1 MMEYEVS
8 LQTIAWINSRRND
21 ETLEISPEFQRRSV
35 WMERE
40 RSELMSTII
49 SGLPF
54 PEIYIHVVTDP
65 ESGKQSH
72 IVVDGQ
78 QRTTSILMFI
88 DNDVQLPS
96 ESSSPGKY
104 FRDLSED
111 EKEAFWDY
119 KVVVRSLRKTSVAEI
134 RDLFTRLNTNNITL
148 NDQELRNAR
157 YIGRFKQLA
166 ERLADNPL
174 FEDMGLF
181 TARDMRR
188 MLDVEFV
195 AELIVRQ
202 SAGITNKKD
211 LLEAHFATYEEEFP
225 SESEYETE
233 FTTALS
239 LIWSIYDDKNRAVYK
254 TRGNF
259 FSLFGCF
266 VDYTRIT
273 GNRALSNPTGV
284 KTVISSFLGK
294 VRSREFDDENPVIE
308 EYQDAVSRA
317 SSDRARRAKR
327 EQVLWELL
335 IKAGEI
341 SPEAQPDL
349 FSSNE

>member
-1 MMEYEVS
+1 MEYEVS

-21 ETLEISPEFQRRSV
+21 ESLEISPEFQRRSV

-40 RSELMSTII
+40 RSDLMATIV

-54 PEIYIHVVTDP
+54 PEIYIHVVTDADT
-65 ESGKQSH
+65 GKQSH

-88 DNDVQLPS
+88 DNEIQLPNP
-96 ESSSPGKY
+96 SPFGGRY
-104 FRDLSED
+104 FRDLND
-111 EKEAFWDY
+111 TEKESFWDY
-119 KVVVRSLRKTSVAEI
+119 KVVVRSLRKTNIAEI

-157 YIGRFKQLA
+157 YIGRFKQLS

-174 FEDMGLF
+174 FEEMGLF

-195 AELIVRQ
+195 SELIMRQ
-202 SAGITNKKD
+202 VSGITNKKD
-211 LLEAHFATYEEEFP
+211 LLEEHYAMFEEEFP
-225 SESEYETE
+225 SEPEYETE
-233 FTTALS
+233 FTTALT
-239 LIWSIYDDKNRAVYK
+239 LIWSIYDDDNKGVYK

-259 FSLFGCF
+259 YSIFGCF
-266 VDYTRIT
+266 VEYFRKT
-273 GNRALSNPTGV
+273 GNKVFNNPQAVKKMLSD
-284 KTVISSFLGK
+284 FLSK
-294 VRSREFDDENPVIE
+294 VRAREFDDEKPVIE

-317 SSDRARRAKR
+317 SSDRSRRARR
-327 EQVLWELL
+327 EQILWDMLV
-335 IKAGEI
+335 ASGEI
-341 SPEAQPDL
+341 QQGVEPDAYDAG
-349 FSSNE
+349 